1 MILADMHYVPKGAD
15 VKDVP
20 VMPTWR
26 KYLSIILFVIG
37 ISAFGYI
44 VGRDVKAKV
53 QREQAK
59 SSMVVEVNT
68 SNNTSFR

>member
-1 MILADMHYVPKGAD
+1 
-15 VKDVP
+15 
-20 VMPTWR
+20 MPTWR
-26 KYLSIILFVIG
+26 KYLSIVLFVIG

-53 QREQAK
+53 QREQAQ

-68 SNNTSFR
+68 SNNTLFR